1 MNTQLTKYLLILIL
15 ISFGFV
21 IACDDDDDDDNNTP
35 ACVAG
40 KGGAVTFK
48 LMPEHH
54 GEPIPSTSSYPD
66 SAWIKFNTNEYPGDN
81 PALYDLIVVGETD
94 SIFVIADSMK
104 CGSYF
109 IYMTGYDVS
118 IAERVRGGIPVNVT
132 ETSGLKIIKVPITE
146 D

>member
-1 MNTQLTKYLLILIL
+1 MNTKLTNYFLILML

-21 IACDDDDDDDNNTP
+21 TACKDDDDDDNNTP
-35 ACVAG
+35 TCVAG
-40 KGGAVTFK
+40 RGGAVIFK

-54 GEPIPSTSSYPD
+54 GEPIPSTSTYPD

-81 PALYDLIVVGETD
+81 PALYDMIVVGDID
-94 SIFVIADSMK
+94 STFVIADSMK

-109 IYMTGYDVS
+109 IYMTGFDAS

-132 ETSGLKIIKVPITE
+132 ETSGLKVIKVPITE